1 MLPVALA
8 FVNRGRW
15 VAVCPFQCGGADI
28 ADSDRWVCRECLNG
42 YSGGARPPQPIP
54 LVWPAPADIAAIEA
68 ALIVRPLLARNWN
81 LNESIGALLVENVE
95 HGLYDPTT
103 GAVLGDIG
111 ADQLR
116 APALLALAGARL
128 ELGA

>member
-15 VAVCPFQCGGADI
+15 VAACPFQCGGADI
-28 ADSDRWVCRECLNG
+28 AGADWFICRECLNAG
-42 YSGGARPPQPIP
+42 SGQRIP
-54 LVWPAPADIAAIEA
+54 LVWPAPEDISAIEA
-68 ALIVRPLLARNWN
+68 ALIVRSLLAQNWN
-81 LNESIGALLVENVE
+81 LNETIGALLVENVE

-103 GAVLGDIG
+103 GQVLGDIG

-116 APALLALAGARL
+116 APALLALAGARM